1 MGGLKPVADNFE
13 KASKRMIDTISDPDS
28 TKDASEGISDVMG
41 GVADQ
46 LVDSFEV
53 IGKHTDVIADT
64 LFNEDAWKNTGDD
77 LVDSIQNI
85 FSNLLPSSNFQVSN
99 DQENQGEV
107 LEFPNDLTVDDL
119 VNW

>member
-1 MGGLKPVADNFE
+1 
-13 KASKRMIDTISDPDS
+13 MIETLSDPDS
-28 TKDASEGISDVMG
+28 IKDASEGISEVMG

-64 LFNEDAWKNTGDD
+64 LFNEEAWKNTGDA

-85 FSNLLPSSNFQVSN
+85 FSNLIPISNFPNSN

-107 LEFPNDLTVDDL
+107 LEFPDLTVDDL